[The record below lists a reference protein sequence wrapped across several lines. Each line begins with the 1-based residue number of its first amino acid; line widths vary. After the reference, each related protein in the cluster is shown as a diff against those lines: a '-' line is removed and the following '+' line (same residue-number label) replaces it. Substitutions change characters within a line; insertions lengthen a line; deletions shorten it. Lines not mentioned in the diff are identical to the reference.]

1 VQNGDAMAVVSHSG
15 GAGVDEV
22 DGGDLEK
29 GGVAEWRARGLPP
42 AQSKDQ
48 RWGAPYHLQFRIL
61 FIRCALP
68 AHRLLWL
75 LSVPIF
81 RGHP

>member
-1 VQNGDAMAVVSHSG
+1 MEIVFTFKFWHAQDGDATAVVSHNG
-15 GAGVDEV
+15 RVNGFDGVDR
-22 DGGDLEK
+22 GDLEK

-61 FIRCALP
+61 FIR
-68 AHRLLWL
+68 
-75 LSVPIF
+75 
-81 RGHP
+81 

>member
-1 VQNGDAMAVVSHSG
+1 MAVVSHSG
-15 GAGVDEV
+15 GARVDEV

-68 AHRLLWL
+68 ALACCCWFQI
-75 LSVPIF
+75 PIS
-81 RGHP
+81 RVEASPMMP